1 MVDVKYTPDIPNT
14 VTSLY
19 ISRPGTSMPY
29 SQAVK
34 NTYHVSKHPCLIS
47 SSVCCLNAYKSDYAL
62 GAFESNITGTVGTC
76 DAAMQTRQTIGLFD
90 VTQNS
95 YLVDHALDAYPD
107 SSVVRVTDRRIRLR
121 IAQTDL
127 SAGGLAMRT
136 QLDSNPTGYQLQ
148 FFVGMTFLT
157 LLPANALA
165 VVASQTSITLTISNT
180 ITFSFASS
188 QVVF

>member
-1 MVDVKYTPDIPNT
+1 M
-14 VTSLY
+14 
-19 ISRPGTSMPY
+19 
-29 SQAVK
+29 K
-34 NTYHVSKHPCLIS
+34 NTYYVSKHPCLIS
-47 SSVCCLNAYKSDYAL
+47 NSVCCLNAYKSSYAL
-62 GAFESNITGTVGTC
+62 GAFTSNITDAVGSC
-76 DAAMQTRQTIGLFD
+76 SAELQMRQTLGLFD
-90 VTQNS
+90 VAQNN
-95 YLVDHALDAYPD
+95 YLVEHALDAYPD
-107 SSVVRVTDRRIRLR
+107 SSVARISDNRVRLK

-188 QVVF
+188 QVLPSL